1 MIKFRDHQTARFWSR
16 RLESVWRPNTWA
28 RSQNFGLDC
37 DPKAKISVS
46 VLISRGYGLGLGL
59 DLKNS
64 LSFLKASFNITGRR
78 HDEGRDVG
86 HRDGHLRPD
95 GQVHDSGVSM
105 TKYQDHDEER
115 RTTTL
120 VVDGQVRGAVHRRTH
135 RPRTR
140 RTRFRGQRR
149 IRCEKPIWRCKK

>member
-16 RLESVWRPNTWA
+16 RLESVWRPNTWV
-28 RSQNFGLDC
+28 RSQNFGLDF

-46 VLISRGYGLGLGL
+46 VLISLYGLGLGL

-105 TKYQDHDEER
+105 T
-115 RTTTL
+115 TF
-120 VVDGQVRGAVHRRTH
+120 AAP
-135 RPRTR
+135 RPRRRAQNNNTR
-140 RTRFRGQRR
+140 SWWASTRSRPSTNTPPANTSNAFSRS
-149 IRCEKPIWRCKK
+149 EKN